1 MNGKVVRILDNINAP
16 ITVIGQVIDIAEHT
30 SYLELTSRVCFYDE
44 PNLNNDMLPSDDT
57 TLEKANTLVN
67 MPVQAKY
74 RVSPSGEPTFSGHEM
89 RKSKATGE
97 ITFGTSSVGTHTEV
111 YIENDNVDVNGT
123 IKNLPCLF
131 AKYRIW
137 KRYKNVVAA
146 VQRLFSLGKLY
157 SSWELNTYQ
166 YIFDRGIRKITDYEF
181 LANCLLGYEYA
192 YPSYGASANAISMAQ
207 INDNQLMIAEA
218 LSQDLLDE
226 NNINNNSE
234 KEELLLAKEN
244 DFSVT
249 EENVVDNVSENMSTE
264 DTAENTS
271 TSTTENK
278 QEKEPITDS
287 AQLTVWDLK
296 TKVGEACRTKLG
308 KWCWASFMFP
318 NEKEVWCEY
327 DGAESEL
334 DYVRFTYE
342 VGEDDTITVSEPEYV
357 KLTVSIAEVNT
368 RISELE
374 KEIRTV
380 KAELDIKNN
389 AITKASETIQNLN
402 TQISDLT
409 PYKEQAEVAE
419 RKKIEDQITA
429 EKETLKNKLLKGN
442 LFTKEEIAEKEI
454 QDLIE
459 ARNVSA
465 INSLIADKFV
475 ASFDADGKINSVN
488 EDTGETVSVA
498 TANLESED
506 TETDVRSFMG
516 KILFN

>member
-1 MNGKVVRILDNINAP
+1 MVRILDNTNAP
-16 ITVIGQVIDIAEHT
+16 ITITGQVIDIAEHT

-44 PNLNNDMLPSDDT
+44 PNLNNDMLPSDET
-57 TLEKANTLVN
+57 TLERANSLVN

-74 RVSPSGEPTFSGHEM
+74 RLSPSGEPTFSGHEM
-89 RKSKATGE
+89 KKSKSTGE
-97 ITFGTSSVGTHTEV
+97 VTFGTSSVGTHTEV

-146 VQRLFSLGKLY
+146 AQRLFSLGKLY
-157 SSWELNTYQ
+157 SSWEINTYQ

-192 YPSYGASANAISMAQ
+192 YPSYGTSANAISMAQ
-207 INDNQLMIAEA
+207 LNDSQLMIAEA

-226 NNINNNSE
+226 NNINDNDE
-234 KEELLLAKEN
+234 KEEPLLAKKNIPSAVDEN
-244 DFSVT
+244 T
-249 EENVVDNVSENMSTE
+249 VVDVSESTSTE
-264 DTAENTS
+264 DITKDTTASTAED
-271 TSTTENK
+271 K
-278 QEKEPITDS
+278 QEETPTTDS

-296 TKVGEACRTKLG
+296 TRVGEACRKKLG

-334 DYVRFTYE
+334 DYVKFTYE
-342 VGEDDTITVSEPEYV
+342 VADDDTVTVSEPEYV

-368 RISELE
+368 KISELE
-374 KEIRTV
+374 KEIQIV
-380 KAELDIKNN
+380 KAELDIKND
-389 AITKASETIQNLN
+389 AISKASETIQNLN
-402 TQISDLT
+402 TQISELT
-409 PYKEQAEVAE
+409 PYKEQVEVAE
-419 RKKIEDQITA
+419 RKKIEEQITA
-429 EKETLKNKLLKGN
+429 EKEALKNKLLKGN
-442 LFTKEEIAEKEI
+442 LFTEAEIAEKKI

-459 ARNVSA
+459 ARDISA

-475 ASFDADGKINSVN
+475 ASFDVDHKN
-488 EDTGETVSVA
+488 ENIETASTAETVVTA

-506 TETDVRSFMG
+506 TETDVRSFMS
-516 KILFN
+516 KILSN

>member
-1 MNGKVVRILDNINAP
+1 MVKILDNINAP

-44 PNLNNDMLPSDDT
+44 PNLNNDMLPTDDT
-57 TLEKANTLVN
+57 TLEKAQTLVN

-74 RVSPSGEPTFSGHEM
+74 RLSPSGEPTFSGHEM
-89 RKSKATGE
+89 KKSKSTGE

-146 VQRLFSLGKLY
+146 AQRLFSLGKLY
-157 SSWELNTYQ
+157 SSWEINTYQ

-192 YPSYGASANAISMAQ
+192 YPSYGTSANAISMAQ
-207 INDNQLMIAEA
+207 LNDNQLMIAEA
-218 LSQDLLDE
+218 LSQDLLDK
-226 NNINNNSE
+226 NNINDNDE
-234 KEELLLAKEN
+234 KEEPLLDKKNIPSAVDEN
-244 DFSVT
+244 S
-249 EENVVDNVSENMSTE
+249 VVDVSESMPTE
-264 DTAENTS
+264 ATIKNTTASTAEDEQKETPS
-271 TSTTENK
+271 TDT
-278 QEKEPITDS
+278 

-296 TKVGEACRTKLG
+296 TRVGEACRKKLG

-334 DYVRFTYE
+334 DYVKFTYE
-342 VGEDDTITVSEPEYV
+342 VADDDTVTVSEPEYV

-368 RISELE
+368 KIS
-374 KEIRTV
+374 
-380 KAELDIKNN
+380 DIKND

-402 TQISDLT
+402 TQISELT
-409 PYKEQAEVAE
+409 PYKEQVEVAE
-419 RKKIEDQITA
+419 RKKIEEQITA
-429 EKETLKNKLLKGN
+429 EKEALKNKLLKGN
-442 LFTKEEIAEKEI
+442 LFSEEEIAEEKI

-459 ARNVSA
+459 ARDVSA

-475 ASFDADGKINSVN
+475 ASFDVDHKN
-488 EDTGETVSVA
+488 ENTETVSTAETVVTA

-506 TETDVRSFMG
+506 TETDVRSFMS
-516 KILFN
+516 KILSN

>member
-1 MNGKVVRILDNINAP
+1 MRILDNTNTP

-44 PNLNNDMLPSDDT
+44 PNLNNDMLPTDDT
-57 TLEKANTLVN
+57 TLEKALTLVN

-74 RVSPSGEPTFSGHEM
+74 RLSPSGEPTFSGHEM
-89 RKSKATGE
+89 KKSKSTGE

-157 SSWELNTYQ
+157 SSWEINTYQ

-192 YPSYGASANAISMAQ
+192 YPSYGTSANAISMAQ
-207 INDNQLMIAEA
+207 LNDNQLMIAEA

-226 NNINNNSE
+226 NNINDND
-234 KEELLLAKEN
+234 EEESLLAKKNESSPAVEN
-244 DFSVT
+244 IIASASPEAQNGDATNTTS
-249 EENVVDNVSENMSTE
+249 
-264 DTAENTS
+264 TAED
-271 TSTTENK
+271 K
-278 QEKEPITDS
+278 QNETPTTDS

-296 TKVGEACRTKLG
+296 TRVGEACRKKLG

-334 DYVRFTYE
+334 DYVKFTYE
-342 VGEDDTITVSEPEYV
+342 VADDDTVTVSEPEYV

-368 RISELE
+368 KISELE
-374 KEIRTV
+374 KEIQTV
-380 KAELDIKNN
+380 KAELDIKND
-389 AITKASETIQNLN
+389 AIIKASETIQSLN
-402 TQISDLT
+402 TQISELA
-409 PYKEQAEVAE
+409 PYKEQVEVAE
-419 RKKIEDQITA
+419 RKKIEEQITA
-429 EKETLKNKLLKGN
+429 EKESLKNKLLKGN
-442 LFTKEEIAEKEI
+442 LFTEAEIAEKKI

-459 ARNVSA
+459 ARDVSA

-475 ASFDADGKINSVN
+475 ASFDIEHKTENA
-488 EDTGETVSVA
+488 ETVTVSTAETVVTA

-506 TETDVRSFMG
+506 TETDVRSFMS
-516 KILFN
+516 KILSN

>member
-1 MNGKVVRILDNINAP
+1 MVSILDNTNAP

-44 PNLNNDMLPSDDT
+44 PNLNNDMLPTDDT
-57 TLEKANTLVN
+57 TLEKAQTLVN

-74 RVSPSGEPTFSGHEM
+74 RLSPSGEPTFSGHEM
-89 RKSKATGE
+89 KKSKSTGE

-146 VQRLFSLGKLY
+146 AQRLFSLGKLY
-157 SSWELNTYQ
+157 SSWEINTYQ

-192 YPSYGASANAISMAQ
+192 YPSYGTSANAISMAQ
-207 INDNQLMIAEA
+207 LNDNQLMIAEA

-226 NNINNNSE
+226 NNINDND
-234 KEELLLAKEN
+234 EEENLLAKKSESSSAVEN
-244 DFSVT
+244 IIASASP
-249 EENVVDNVSENMSTE
+249 EAQNS
-264 DTAENTS
+264 DTANTTS
-271 TSTTENK
+271 TAEDK
-278 QEKEPITDS
+278 QNETHTTDS

-296 TKVGEACRTKLG
+296 TRVGEACRKKLG

-334 DYVRFTYE
+334 DYVKFTYE
-342 VGEDDTITVSEPEYV
+342 VADDDTVTVSEPEYV

-368 RISELE
+368 KISELE
-374 KEIRTV
+374 KEIQTI
-380 KAELDIKNN
+380 KAELDIKND

-402 TQISDLT
+402 TQISELT
-409 PYKEQAEVAE
+409 PYKEQVEVAE
-419 RKKIEDQITA
+419 RKKIEEQITA
-429 EKETLKNKLLKGN
+429 EKEELKQKLLKGN
-442 LFTKEEIAEKEI
+442 LFSEEDIAEKKI

-459 ARNVSA
+459 ARDVSA

-475 ASFDADGKINSVN
+475 ASFDVDHKN
-488 EDTGETVSVA
+488 ENAETVSTAETVVTA

-506 TETDVRSFMG
+506 AETDVRSFMS
-516 KILFN
+516 KILSK